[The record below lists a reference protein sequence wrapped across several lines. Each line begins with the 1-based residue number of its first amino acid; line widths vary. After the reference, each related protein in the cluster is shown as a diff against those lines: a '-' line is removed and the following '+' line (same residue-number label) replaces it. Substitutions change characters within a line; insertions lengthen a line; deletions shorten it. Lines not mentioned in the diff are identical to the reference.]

1 MDGTKVVAAWKE
13 WIFSEEGR
21 MASDPGTLPAISIAR
36 TPLEKRL
43 EKAFQAGLRF
53 GANAVADDVI
63 AAMEKE
69 KSS

>member
-1 MDGTKVVAAWKE
+1 MDGTKIVAAWKE

-21 MASDPGTLPAISIAR
+21 MASDPGTLPAR
-36 TPLEKRL
+36 PGGQQYLEHRL
-43 EKAFQAGLRF
+43 EKAFQAGVRF

-69 KSS
+69 KCS